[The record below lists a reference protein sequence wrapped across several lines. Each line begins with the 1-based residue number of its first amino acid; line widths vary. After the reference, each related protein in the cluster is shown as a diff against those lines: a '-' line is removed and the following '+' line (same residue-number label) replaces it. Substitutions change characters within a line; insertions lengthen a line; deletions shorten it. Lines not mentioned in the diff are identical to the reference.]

1 MKKLF
6 LNKMHFFHPYHLIQR
21 SFAKDDQFDEGELR
35 PDLID
40 LLFELPISIRDK
52 VEDSGLLAIVEK
64 WSKKRNHS
72 RFVPAPQSDAPRSDG
87 PRVDLAQFLAK
98 TAEQFSDKLF

>member
-1 MKKLF
+1 MS
-6 LNKMHFFHPYHLIQR
+6 YHGLDILW

-72 RFVPAPQSDAPRSDG
+72 RYVANRFRLWGHLGTGTTLVNT
-87 PRVDLAQFLAK
+87 VLAIQ
-98 TAEQFSDKLF
+98 

>member
-1 MKKLF
+1 MS
-6 LNKMHFFHPYHLIQR
+6 YHGLDILW

-72 RFVPAPQSDAPRSDG
+72 RFVLNHLEPTDRPWTVHHVRN
-87 PRVDLAQFLAK
+87 LAK
-98 TAEQFSDKLF
+98 SRKDFYNSF

>member
-1 MKKLF
+1 MS
-6 LNKMHFFHPYHLIQR
+6 YHGLDILW

-72 RFVPAPQSDAPRSDG
+72 RFVPNHLEPTDRPWTVH
-87 PRVDLAQFLAK
+87 RVRYLAK
-98 TAEQFSDKLF
+98 SRKDFYNSF

>member
-1 MKKLF
+1 MS
-6 LNKMHFFHPYHLIQR
+6 YHGLDILW

-72 RFVPAPQSDAPRSDG
+72 RFVPNHLEHMDRPWTVH
-87 PRVDLAQFLAK
+87 RVRYLAK
-98 TAEQFSDKLF
+98 WRKDFYNSF

>member
-1 MKKLF
+1 MS
-6 LNKMHFFHPYHLIQR
+6 YHGLDILW

-72 RFVPAPQSDAPRSDG
+72 RFVPNHQFPTVHGGPSTMKRSHHVI
-87 PRVDLAQFLAK
+87 PFNVW
-98 TAEQFSDKLF
+98 TV

>member
-1 MKKLF
+1 MS
-6 LNKMHFFHPYHLIQR
+6 YHGLDILW

-72 RFVPAPQSDAPRSDG
+72 RYVPNDLG
-87 PRVDLAQFLAK
+87 PTVHRWTVQLTLFLTK
-98 TAEQFSDKLF
+98 SRMGFYNLF